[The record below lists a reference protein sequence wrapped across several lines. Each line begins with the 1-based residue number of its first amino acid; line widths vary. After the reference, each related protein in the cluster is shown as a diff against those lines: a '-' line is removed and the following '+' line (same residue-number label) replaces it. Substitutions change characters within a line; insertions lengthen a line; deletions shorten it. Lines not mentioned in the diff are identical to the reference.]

1 MSGTSQSSG
10 TSNEGGLSQSGGAWN
25 TLDVRVDGRVG
36 WLRFNRPE
44 QRNGVTTEMAVEM
57 YGALT
62 GLAAR
67 DDLVV
72 LVLTGAGSTFC
83 PGADLRSARADPDAV
98 RTLPAA
104 ETYHSA
110 RLLRELPAVTIAAVN
125 GACAGAGF
133 AWAAAC
139 DLRVAS
145 SAARFATAFVNI
157 GLPGELGLAWTLP
170 RIVGAERARELMFLS
185 PKLDAEQAR
194 EYGLVS
200 RVWPAERFHA
210 ELGALVD
217 GLAARRPEAL
227 RLMKQSLLDG
237 ERLGFGDY
245 LTAETTRYLALF
257 TGAGASEIAAGLAG
271 AWARTVGGHAHGR

>member
-1 MSGTSQSSG
+1 MRPAS
-10 TSNEGGLSQSGGAWN
+10 AWN
-25 TLDVRVDGRVG
+25 TLDVSVEGRVA
-36 WLRFNRPE
+36 WVRFNRPE
-44 QRNGVTTEMAVEM
+44 RRNGVTTEMAVEM

-62 GLAAR
+62 ELAGH
-67 DDLVV
+67 DDVTV
-72 LVLTGAGSTFC
+72 LVLTGAGDTFC
-83 PGADLRSARADPDAV
+83 PGADLRPAEGASAGARA
-98 RTLPAA
+98 LPAA

-145 SAARFATAFVNI
+145 ASARFATAFVNV

-170 RIVGAERARELMFLS
+170 RIVGANRARELLYLS

-194 EYGLVS
+194 EYGFVS
-200 RVWPAERFHA
+200 RVWSAESFQA

-217 GLAARRPEAL
+217 ALAGRRPEAL
-227 RLMKQSLLDG
+227 RVMKQSLLEG
-237 ERLGFGDY
+237 EHLTLGDY
-245 LTAETTRYLALF
+245 LTVESARYLAML
-257 TGAGASEIAAGLAG
+257 TGAGAGEVAGRLADQGAALRPAG
-271 AWARTVGGHAHGR
+271 E